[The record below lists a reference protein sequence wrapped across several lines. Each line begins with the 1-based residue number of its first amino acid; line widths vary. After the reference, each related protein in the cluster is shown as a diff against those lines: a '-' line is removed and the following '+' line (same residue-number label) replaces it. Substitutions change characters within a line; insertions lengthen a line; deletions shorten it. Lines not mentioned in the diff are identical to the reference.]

1 MKVIRIDNHKG
12 YVSLAEAIVLQAVK
26 DYSKS
31 YSKVLRNHTDEES
44 KNIMQKCEDYI
55 MTSPLVAQLI
65 SDPLEF
71 LYKLDLQIEADHD
84 RRMRRCHR

>member
-1 MKVIRIDNHKG
+1 MKVIRIDNSKG
-12 YVSLAEAIVLQAVK
+12 YISLAEAIVLQAVK
-26 DYSKS
+26 DYSRS
-31 YSKVLRNHTDEES
+31 YSKVLRDPTDEKS
-44 KNIMQKCEDYI
+44 KDKMQECEDYI

-71 LYKLDLQIEADHD
+71 LYRLDLQIEADHE

>member
-1 MKVIRIDNHKG
+1 MKVIRIDNSKG
-12 YVSLAEAIVLQAVK
+12 YISLAEAIVLQAVK
-26 DYSKS
+26 DYSRS
-31 YSKVLRNHTDEES
+31 YSKVLRDPTDEKS
-44 KNIMQKCEDYI
+44 KVIMQKCEDYI

-71 LYKLDLQIEADHD
+71 LYKLDLQIEADHE